1 MRDQQ
6 RLLEGQIAT
15 VEGLLRNVEAERDAE
30 RKEMASLRQ
39 QISLLQ
45 AQQSSVRRLLKL
57 APRIYSQAYSKT
69 LEQAKRQV
77 AEAEKEKNRVV
88 YASHFV
94 LHLVLT
100 RRSEENRTTVPISE
114 LSALLVVLWCAT
126 VHATYRHGQTLTL
139 PSF

>member
-100 RRSEENRTTVPISE
+100 RAAARRTEPRSQYRS
-114 LSALLVVLWCAT
+114 SARSLWCFGAP
-126 VHATYRHGQTLTL
+126 RSTLHIVMDRR
-139 PSF
+139 